1 MGAMPLLDWIGAWP
15 GAVLLRG
22 SGTAWVLVNAAHIL
36 GIGLLVGA
44 ILPLDLRLLG
54 LFRAVPLGVIAP
66 FLSRAAAV
74 GAVLAIVTGLWLFSM
89 KPAEYVAN
97 AAFLAK
103 AALLA
108 LALANVGLQHA
119 NRHFALAVAGGEV
132 RATVRVVALCSMLL
146 WVAVLVAG
154 RWIAFV

>member
-1 MGAMPLLDWIGAWP
+1 MLDWIGAWP

-36 GIGLLVGA
+36 GLGLLVGA

-54 LFRAVPLGVIAP
+54 AAFRGAP
-66 FLSRAAAV
+66 IAAV
-74 GAVLAIVTGLWLFSM
+74 APVLLRVAATGAALAILSGLWLFSM
-89 KPAEYVAN
+89 KPAEYLAN
-97 AAFLAK
+97 PAFLAK

-108 LALANVGLQHA
+108 LALANIGLQHA

-132 RATVRVVALCSMLL
+132 RPTVRVGAFGSMLL
-146 WVAVLVAG
+146 WLAVLVAG